1 MRKLLQK
8 FATSI
13 YFDILGVALVMCV
26 AISFG
31 YLNTRLDKYVDWGTW
46 TAYVPFGI
54 ISVVNV
60 GISMLSTR
68 FTGKL
73 NAVGNVF
80 GIVNAVITGV
90 IDYILG
96 NKAAIITYP
105 ATFIIY
111 SIAIYKWQKSESGK
125 ANSLSTQ
132 RIRIIIPILIA
143 VSFAFSIIANYIGFS
158 GQITILSVTTT
169 LTFALSLV
177 ANCLNAFKVTTQWHF
192 WLVYNFIQ
200 IVKAVTQGNFAN
212 VGKYIFYVINC
223 VGATFVWSD
232 STKE

>member
-1 MRKLLQK
+1 MKKLLQK

-26 AISFG
+26 AISF
-31 YLNTRLDKYVDWGTW
+31 
-46 TAYVPFGI
+46 
-54 ISVVNV
+54 
-60 GISMLSTR
+60 
-68 FTGKL
+68 
-73 NAVGNVF
+73 
-80 GIVNAVITGV
+80 
-90 IDYILG
+90 
-96 NKAAIITYP
+96 
-105 ATFIIY
+105 
-111 SIAIYKWQKSESGK
+111 
-125 ANSLSTQ
+125 
-132 RIRIIIPILIA
+132 
-143 VSFAFSIIANYIGFS
+143 AFSIIANYIGFN

-177 ANCLNAFKVTTQWHF
+177 ANCLNSFKVTTQWHF

>member
-1 MRKLLQK
+1 MKKLLQK
-8 FATSI
+8 FATSV

-46 TAYVPFGI
+46 AAYVPFGF

-60 GISMLSTR
+60 GVSMLSTR

-105 ATFIIY
+105 VTFLIY
-111 SIAIYKWQKSESGK
+111 SIAIYKWQRSEAGK
-125 ANSLSTQ
+125 ANSLPIQ
-132 RIRIIIPILIA
+132 RLQIIIPILIVA
-143 VSFAFSIIANYIGFS
+143 SFVFSIIANYVGFD

-200 IVKAVTQGNFAN
+200 IVKAVVQGNFAN